1 MASAGKIKGITI
13 VLDGD
18 TTKLGKALSNVTH
31 DSAKLHKELKEVE
44 RALKFEPGNTELIAQ
59 KQKILAENIEL
70 TTQRLKKLKDAQAQ
84 VEAQFK
90 RGDISAEQYRAFRRE
105 VVLTESA
112 LKTLKQKLADVGGG
126 TNGLDKLKNKLK
138 QVGTAAKE
146 VGKEI
151 SGALSTGAA
160 ATTAA
165 VGGLTVGMQ
174 DFNQDL
180 ARLKTNASMAG
191 NDLKLVEDAFMKITQ
206 VTGETDSAVETVSN
220 LLATGFK
227 DNQLADM
234 IDQINGAAI
243 KFSDTLKTEGIAD
256 GIQETFATGEA
267 IGQFAE
273 LLERSG
279 VNLEDF
285 NIKLQQAQ
293 AEGEGTQFIM
303 QTMADLGFGAVTEK
317 YKELNPEVQ
326 KSAEANAKLQKAMAD
341 LALVLAPL
349 VVKVTEIITK
359 FVEWA
364 NNNPKLVTTI
374 ATLAGIITAISAT
387 FSVLSPIISNVS
399 KIFTLIRIT
408 MVALTGP
415 IGLVIAA
422 VTGLIVVF
430 KEFFGIDLIQAGKDI
445 LGGLLSGLLEAVA
458 PVRDFIVNLATNIIN
473 WFKQLLGIN
482 SPSLVFMEFGV
493 NIIQGLIN
501 GIQSLLGLVGEII
514 TTVGTTIITAMT
526 AVWGGI
532 SAFLQGIWQGIGNV
546 CMTVWNGITTFLQGI
561 WNGISNTCK
570 TIWNGIVTFL
580 SGIWNGIKTTITTVW
595 NGITTFLQ
603 GIWNGIKT
611 TATAIFNSI
620 KTFFTTA
627 WNGIAT
633 TVKTVWNGIKTTI
646 TTVFNSIKT
655 FLSTGINAVKT
666 LFSNGFNAVK
676 TVVTT
681 IFNAIKT
688 IITTVFNNI
697 KTVSQGV
704 WNSIKTA
711 VNSVKTVIS
720 NAWNAVKNVTT
731 TVFNAIK
738 KAIVGP
744 IEWARDKVKAAI
756 DAVKGFFS
764 KLEFKLPKI
773 KLPHFK
779 LSGGFSLNPLSV
791 PKLSVDWY
799 DKGGIFTGPQII
811 GVGEK
816 RPEFVGALE
825 DLREIVSA
833 SMVDVMGLTKG
844 GTMSGGSTYNN
855 AQTYQPNITIVN
867 QASETAPS
875 EIARKSLQ
883 TQRQL
888 AMEWGIN

>member
-1 MASAGKIKGITI
+1 MASAGKIKGIAI

-31 DSAKLHKELKEVE
+31 DSVKLHKELKEVE

-84 VEAQFK
+84 VEEQFK

-105 VVLTESA
+105 VVLTESS

-364 NNNPKLVTTI
+364 TNNSGLVTAI
-374 ATLAGIITAISAT
+374 VTLAGVITGLSAA
-387 FSVLSPIISNVS
+387 FSVLSPVISVVS
-399 KIFTLIRIT
+399 TIFPLIKIAIAGLS
-408 MVALTGP
+408 GP
-415 IGLVIAA
+415 IGLAVIAI
-422 VTGLIVVF
+422 TGLVT
-430 KEFFGIDLIQAGKDI
+430 AG
-445 LGGLLSGLLEAVA
+445 VA
-458 PVRDFIVNLATNIIN
+458 LYKN
-473 WFKQLLGIN
+473 WDTVKQYA
-482 SPSLVFMEFGV
+482 E
-493 NIIQGLIN
+493 
-501 GIQSLLGLVGEII
+501 
-514 TTVGTTIITAMT
+514 
-526 AVWGGI
+526 
-532 SAFLQGIWQGIGNV
+532 
-546 CMTVWNGITTFLQGI
+546 TVWNGITTFLQGI

-603 GIWNGIKT
+603 GIWNGISNTCKT
-611 TATAIFNSI
+611 I
-620 KTFFTTA
+620 
-627 WNGIAT
+627 WNGIVT
-633 TVKTVWNGIKTTI
+633 FLSGIWNGIKTTI

-833 SMVDVMGLTKG
+833 SMADVMGLTHRENANG
-844 GTMSGGSTYNN
+844 GNTYNN
-855 AQTYQPNITIVN
+855 ARTYQPNITIVN

-883 TQRQL
+883 AQREL
-888 AMEWGIN
+888 AMEWGVN

>member
-31 DSAKLHKELKEVE
+31 DSVKLHKELKEVE

-84 VEAQFK
+84 VEEQFK

-105 VVLTESA
+105 VVLTESS

-364 NNNPKLVTTI
+364 TNNSGLVTAI
-374 ATLAGIITAISAT
+374 VTLAGVITGLSAA
-387 FSVLSPIISNVS
+387 FSVLSPVISVVS
-399 KIFTLIRIT
+399 TIFPLIKIAIAGLS
-408 MVALTGP
+408 GP
-415 IGLVIAA
+415 IGLAVIAI
-422 VTGLIVVF
+422 TGLVT
-430 KEFFGIDLIQAGKDI
+430 AG
-445 LGGLLSGLLEAVA
+445 VA
-458 PVRDFIVNLATNIIN
+458 LYKN
-473 WFKQLLGIN
+473 WDTVKQYA
-482 SPSLVFMEFGV
+482 E
-493 NIIQGLIN
+493 
-501 GIQSLLGLVGEII
+501 
-514 TTVGTTIITAMT
+514 
-526 AVWGGI
+526 
-532 SAFLQGIWQGIGNV
+532 
-546 CMTVWNGITTFLQGI
+546 TVWNGITTFLQGI

-580 SGIWNGIKTTITTVW
+580 SGI
-595 NGITTFLQ
+595 
-603 GIWNGIKT
+603 
-611 TATAIFNSI
+611 
-620 KTFFTTA
+620 
-627 WNGIAT
+627 
-633 TVKTVWNGIKTTI
+633 WNGIKTTI

-816 RPEFVGALE
+816 RPEFVGALD
-825 DLREIVSA
+825 DLKEIVSA
-833 SMVDVMGLTKG
+833 SMADVMGLTHRENANG
-844 GTMSGGSTYNN
+844 GNTYNN
-855 AQTYQPNITIVN
+855 ARTYQPNITIVN

-883 TQRQL
+883 AQREL
-888 AMEWGIN
+888 AMEWGVN

>member
-31 DSAKLHKELKEVE
+31 DSVKLHKELKEVE

-84 VEAQFK
+84 VEEQFK

-105 VVLTESA
+105 VVLTESS

-364 NNNPKLVTTI
+364 TNNSGLVTAI
-374 ATLAGIITAISAT
+374 VTLAGVITGLSAA
-387 FSVLSPIISNVS
+387 FSVLSPVISVVS
-399 KIFTLIRIT
+399 TIFPLIKIAIAGLS
-408 MVALTGP
+408 GP
-415 IGLVIAA
+415 IGLAVIAI
-422 VTGLIVVF
+422 TGLVT
-430 KEFFGIDLIQAGKDI
+430 AG
-445 LGGLLSGLLEAVA
+445 VA
-458 PVRDFIVNLATNIIN
+458 LYKN
-473 WFKQLLGIN
+473 WDTVKQYA
-482 SPSLVFMEFGV
+482 E
-493 NIIQGLIN
+493 
-501 GIQSLLGLVGEII
+501 
-514 TTVGTTIITAMT
+514 
-526 AVWGGI
+526 
-532 SAFLQGIWQGIGNV
+532 
-546 CMTVWNGITTFLQGI
+546 TVWNGITTFLQGI

-620 KTFFTTA
+620 KTFFTTV
-627 WNGIAT
+627 WNAIST
-633 TVKTVWNGIKTTI
+633 VVKTVWNGIKTTI